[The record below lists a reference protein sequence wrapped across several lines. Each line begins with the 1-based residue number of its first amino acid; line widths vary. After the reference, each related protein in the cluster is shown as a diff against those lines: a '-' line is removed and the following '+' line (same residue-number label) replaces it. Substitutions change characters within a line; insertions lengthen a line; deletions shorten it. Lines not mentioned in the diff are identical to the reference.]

1 MFYLLIL
8 EFKTLSSDCMAVTCC
23 ESLSTT
29 ASRGFA
35 SSDRFFLTT
44 GSLKTDDNKVKR
56 KRSTHLLLILPVSR
70 ASDEDQPP
78 HRPEMIR
85 KLLTSEAC
93 RLVKLWDLSEKR
105 MCGGKHAT
113 RDLFSCLW
121 SQHHNYGVCR
131 AANILLIG
139 VLVNA
144 CVSWQ
149 EIVHWNFICFKGF
162 SLFVF
167 KLSNIIQV

>member
-113 RDLFSCLW
+113 RDLCAHVCGLSIITMGCAVQQTSC
-121 SQHHNYGVCR
+121 
-131 AANILLIG
+131 
-139 VLVNA
+139 
-144 CVSWQ
+144 
-149 EIVHWNFICFKGF
+149 
-162 SLFVF
+162 
-167 KLSNIIQV
+167 